1 MTGRRFRPDAR
12 VLVRTLLAV
21 LIGMLA
27 GGAFNAAL
35 GDQGADTPALA
46 LLGGALGLGIVAVAR
61 ARRRAGEARGD

>member
-35 GDQGADTPALA
+35 GERGADTPAMR
-46 LLGGALGLGIVAVAR
+46 AVSMAASAFGRITWTYAR
-61 ARRRAGEARGD
+61 